1 MCLFTHKHRF
11 SISLSGTLQHS
22 KHHVFMLSRLFQP
35 WHINDTSE
43 KGKKHI
49 TPCTKCATACHKST
63 QHKLDR
69 FVSSCHKHTDD
80 SVDSEPVQSCCW
92 GFFGWGV
99 FFVLLFKCATTPL
112 HSTDLPNCSE
122 SSVSLLCPIR
132 NTKYTFRLLRG
143 RGYRCLCVQPQHT
156 DWRQNATILRKQSL
170 IIWLRCSS
178 EKTWLPLFGKA
189 EVRFSSTWPAHVC
202 MHMNAVCAYTVW
214 IHTYGHRDIV

>member
-1 MCLFTHKHRF
+1 
-11 SISLSGTLQHS
+11 
-22 KHHVFMLSRLFQP
+22 MLSRLFQP

-43 KGKKHI
+43 KGIKKNI

-80 SVDSEPVQSCCW
+80 SVDSEPVRSCCW
-92 GFFGWGV
+92 GFFLDGGGGCFLYCYSNV
-99 FFVLLFKCATTPL
+99 PPRHCILQIL
-112 HSTDLPNCSE
+112 LPNCSE

-156 DWRQNATILRKQSL
+156 DWRQNATILQKQSL

-178 EKTWLPLFGKA
+178 EKTWLPLLA
-189 EVRFSSTWPAHVC
+189 EVRFSSAWPAHVC
-202 MHMNAVCAYTVW
+202 MHMNAVCAYTVR
-214 IHTYGHRDIV
+214 IHTYGHRDVA

>member
-1 MCLFTHKHRF
+1 MTHQKR
-11 SISLSGTLQHS
+11 
-22 KHHVFMLSRLFQP
+22 
-35 WHINDTSE
+35 E
-43 KGKKHI
+43 KKTI

-170 IIWLRCSS
+170 II
-178 EKTWLPLFGKA
+178 
-189 EVRFSSTWPAHVC
+189 
-202 MHMNAVCAYTVW
+202 
-214 IHTYGHRDIV
+214 